1 MKKVNYI
8 ITFLVFFLVFS
19 VKVSAIGAT
28 NYFDFNQYD
37 FDAEWEKIPID
48 IEGYIKPSSGPGAN
62 MPGKKQ
68 IIETSDQGLLIVV
81 GYRDVDDF
89 KIDYSDGGV
98 THIELHTKLIK
109 LDKNYQKQ
117 WEKNYFKLGNWDNPD
132 PSAITVETTATDVA
146 ELSDGSFVITGRVYG
161 WLHPKS
167 INRNNPDA
175 FMARFDKDGNLMYE
189 YIFYE
194 QGFEKGLIVA
204 ALEDGGYIIKYDE
217 PFEWLNH
224 FRDLGMPNFFDR
236 EKFDTTDT
244 EIKMMDGEPDDY
256 YYVVYD
262 KDNNVVDY
270 FSTSESVKLN
280 DYNFKDRYAKQ
291 NLEQIFGARYIEH
304 RYEYSPRS
312 GYVGINSEGDIVR
325 TEKLNGL
332 HKEESINFYD
342 FYSLEL
348 KRSIDE
354 KTINKSDLGSI
365 YVEDSLYVDVNNGVT
380 FGTNGEMMYGNLI
393 VDREGNLI
401 YGSSLDELFPEDTAE
416 SNIAKTREREARKE
430 ELDKIS
436 LVLSNG
442 NLVRYDDNS
451 NLYVKRPTNSND
463 KIDEDFAEFIIDGK
477 KIEKPLGVF
486 LENDRTYI
494 NISNLCSVMG
504 CTFERGEENNNK
516 LIFRFP
522 YDFKDTDSKISAN
535 LKDRIK
541 YTVIHELGSK
551 EYNTYLEVQPI
562 KNFILQSPTFDAN
575 TIDVTSKEV
584 DGDIYVP
591 LRFISEALGRYV
603 DYNPEG
609 ENGKPV
615 ITISQAGEGEFYEKY
630 DIAVSYDEYKNGDTL
645 KNPLDTFPL
654 NIELN
659 KKLYGYGYRTDN
671 NEIINIDKTI
681 IVPTLINNLIEGEDL
696 EYEEGDNSRVENN
709 YSYGNFTSKDN
720 WIEKD
725 KEEFEDIDSFSFI
738 VISNIEGYPFTK
750 IVSFEN

>member
-1 MKKVNYI
+1 MKKINYI
-8 ITFLVFFLVFS
+8 ITFLAFFLVLS
-19 VKVSAIGAT
+19 IKVNAIGAT
-28 NYFDFNQYD
+28 NYFDFDQYD

-48 IEGYIKPSSGPGAN
+48 IEGYITPTEGPWAGLAGP
-62 MPGKKQ
+62 MTM
-68 IIETSDQGLLIVV
+68 IETSDQGLLILVS
-81 GYRDVDDF
+81 YRDSTNH
-89 KIDYSDGGV
+89 KIDYPNGGV
-98 THIELHTKLIK
+98 TNIEFHTKLIK

-132 PSAITVETTATDVA
+132 PSAITVETTANDIA

-161 WLHPKS
+161 WLHSKS
-167 INRNNPDA
+167 ISRIKPDA

-189 YIFYE
+189 YIFHE
-194 QGFEKGLIVA
+194 QGFEEGFVVA

-224 FRDLGMPNFFDR
+224 FSDLGMPDFFDR

-244 EIKMMDGEPDDY
+244 KIKFHNGELDDY

-270 FSTSESVKLN
+270 FSTSENVKLN

-291 NLEQIFGARYIEH
+291 NLEQMFGSRYIEH
-304 RYEYSPRS
+304 RYEYSPIS
-312 GYVGINSEGDIVR
+312 SYVGINSEGDIVR
-325 TEKLNGL
+325 TEKLNGR

-348 KRSIDE
+348 KRSINE
-354 KTINKSDLGSI
+354 ETINKSDLGSI
-365 YVEDSLYVDVNNGVT
+365 NGVT

-401 YGSSLDELFPEDTAE
+401 YGSSLDELFPEHNAE
-416 SNIAKTREREARKE
+416 SNTARAREREARKE

-442 NLVRYDDNS
+442 DLVRYDKYS
-451 NLYVKRPTNSND
+451 NLYVKRPNKTDD

-494 NISNLCSVMG
+494 DINNLCSVMG
-504 CTFERGEENNNK
+504 CTFERGEEDENK
-516 LIFRFP
+516 LIFRFS
-522 YDFKDTDSKISAN
+522 YDFKDTDSKIRAN
-535 LKDRIK
+535 LQDRIK
-541 YTVIHELGSK
+541 YTVVHELGSK

>member
-1 MKKVNYI
+1 MKKINYI

-19 VKVSAIGAT
+19 VKVNAIGAT

-48 IEGYIKPSSGPGAN
+48 IEGYITPTEGPWAGN
-62 MPGKKQ
+62 VGKC
-68 IIETSDQGLLIVV
+68 IMIETSDQGLLIVV

-89 KIDYSDGGV
+89 KIDYSNGGV
-98 THIELHTKLIK
+98 THIKRHTKLIK

-132 PSAITVETTATDVA
+132 PSAITVETTATDIA

-161 WLHPKS
+161 WVHSKS
-167 INRNNPDA
+167 ITYINPDA

-189 YIFYE
+189 YIFYD
-194 QGFEKGLIVA
+194 QGFEEGFVVA

-224 FRDLGMPNFFDR
+224 FSDLGMPDFFDR

-244 EIKMMDGEPDDY
+244 KIKFHNGELDDY

-280 DYNFKDRYAKQ
+280 DYKFKDRYAKQ
-291 NLEQIFGARYIEH
+291 ALEQVAGNSKSYL
-304 RYEYSPRS
+304 
-312 GYVGINSEGDIVR
+312 GVNSEGDV
-325 TEKLNGL
+325 LL
-332 HKEESINFYD
+332 SHDDAWNFYD
-342 FYSLEL
+342 FYSMEF
-348 KRSIDE
+348 KYKISEE
-354 KTINKSDLGSI
+354 KYINAG
-365 YVEDSLYVDVNNGVT
+365 GVWG
-380 FGTNGEMMYGNLI
+380 FGTNGEMMGGKAI
-393 VDREGNLI
+393 IDREGNII
-401 YGSSLDELFPEDTAE
+401 YDGSNGELRPSE
-416 SNIAKTREREARKE
+416 NI
-430 ELDKIS
+430 IMG

-442 NLVRYDDNS
+442 NLVRYDYNS

-494 NISNLCSVMG
+494 NISSLCSVMG
-504 CTFERGEENNNK
+504 CTFERGEENNNR

-551 EYNTYLEVQPI
+551 EYSSYLEVQPI

-575 TIDVTSKEV
+575 SIDVTSKEV

-603 DYNPEG
+603 EYNPEG

-615 ITISQAGEGEFYEKY
+615 ITISKSGEGEFYEKY
-630 DIAVSYDEYKNGDTL
+630 DIAVSYDEYKENEVLT
-645 KNPLDTFPL
+645 NAINTFPL
-654 NIELN
+654 KMELN
-659 KKLYGYGYRTDN
+659 KKLYGYGYEKTS
-671 NEIINIDKTI
+671 NEVINIDKTI
-681 IVPTLINNLIEGEDL
+681 IIPTLINNLIEGEDL
-696 EYEEGDNSRVENN
+696 EYKEEDTSGLENN
-709 YSYGNFTSKDN
+709 YSYGNYNSEAN
-720 WIEKD
+720 WIEKT
-725 KEEFEDIDSFSFI
+725 KEEYEDIESFSFL
-738 VISNIEGYPFTK
+738 VVSNIEGYPFTK
-750 IVSFEN
+750 VISFEN

>member
-1 MKKVNYI
+1 MKKINYI

-19 VKVSAIGAT
+19 VKVNAIGAT

-48 IEGYIKPSSGPGAN
+48 IEGYITPTEGPWAGN
-62 MPGKKQ
+62 VGKC
-68 IIETSDQGLLIVV
+68 IMIETSDQGLLIVV

-89 KIDYSDGGV
+89 KIDYSNGGV
-98 THIELHTKLIK
+98 THIKRHTKLIK

-132 PSAITVETTATDVA
+132 PSAITVETTATDIA

-161 WLHPKS
+161 WVHSKS
-167 INRNNPDA
+167 ITYINPDA

-189 YIFYE
+189 YIFHE
-194 QGFEKGLIVA
+194 QGFEEGFVVA

-224 FRDLGMPNFFDR
+224 FSDLGMPDFFDR

-244 EIKMMDGEPDDY
+244 EIKMMDGELDDY

-270 FSTSESVKLN
+270 FSTSENVKLN

-291 NLEQIFGARYIEH
+291 ALEQIEGQNMDLDNRKPYI
-304 RYEYSPRS
+304 
-312 GYVGINSEGDIVR
+312 GVNSEGNVLLSHDD
-325 TEKLNGL
+325 GW
-332 HKEESINFYD
+332 NFYD
-342 FYSLEL
+342 FYSMEF
-348 KRSIDE
+348 KYKISEE
-354 KTINKSDLGSI
+354 KYINLGNCSR
-365 YVEDSLYVDVNNGVT
+365 YGTGSCLG
-380 FGTNGEMMYGNLI
+380 FGTNGEIMGTKAIIDRDGNI
-393 VDREGNLI
+393 I
-401 YGSSLDELFPEDTAE
+401 YDGSNGELSASEDT
-416 SNIAKTREREARKE
+416 IM
-430 ELDKIS
+430 S

-442 NLVRYDDNS
+442 NLVKYDKYS
-451 NLYVKRPTNSND
+451 NLYIKRPTNSND

-522 YDFKDTDSKISAN
+522 YDFKDADSKISAN

-551 EYNTYLEVQPI
+551 EYSSYLEVQPI

-575 TIDVTSKEV
+575 SIDVTSKEI

-603 DYNPEG
+603 EYNPEG

-615 ITISQAGEGEFYEKY
+615 ITISKSGEGEFYEKY
-630 DIAVSYDEYKNGDTL
+630 DIAVSYDEYKENEVLT
-645 KNPLDTFPL
+645 NAINTFPL
-654 NIELN
+654 KMELN
-659 KKLYGYGYRTDN
+659 KKLYGYGYEKTS
-671 NEIINIDKTI
+671 NEVINIDKTI
-681 IVPTLINNLIEGEDL
+681 IIPTLINNLIEGEDL
-696 EYEEGDNSRVENN
+696 EYKEEDTSGLENN
-709 YSYGNFTSKDN
+709 YSYGNYNSEAN
-720 WIEKD
+720 WIEKT
-725 KEEFEDIDSFSFI
+725 KEEYEDIESFSFL
-738 VISNIEGYPFTK
+738 VVSNIEGYPFTK
-750 IVSFEN
+750 VINFEN